1 MHNVPSNLRG
11 ATLGKAHQWV
21 RSLTDTR
28 EYALENPAGKRI
40 SLGDLTN
47 GSTTEVRIIGEVKKN
62 PAHPAAFTGRSFG
75 MNRHVNLTH
84 ILPEEV
90 KPALV
95 SAMVREHGLFG
106 AVQSLSILMS
116 RPLKD
121 FVPSSPMAE
130 EILRARFYDYEG
142 TSLPLRNPTPAP
154 VGFGRSYGGRLLGE
168 EIATQDAA
176 LEKYVMEAMDS
187 IDKISITAAEMNNF
201 VNNSLTP
208 FLLAAEANRRAIT
221 YIRREI
227 LPVAK
232 DLGIRGKSLDR
243 EFQYMVKHM
252 ATDPA
257 DFYHGKEFAIIAHP
271 AFLFPQ
277 FGPMALPVPSS
288 KSDKRAVALINDLF
302 LNAGNAPRFEG
313 GKFVRRDAESKAMS
327 RKLKDTFAVQF
338 LGDYLVGGAKFG
350 DPLDWNFIKGRMK
363 KFDLGGIIRALAYH
377 TGEAVAPLA
386 SDEGAFIEA
395 FKELKGKDRAAIA
408 KRVAETQ
415 PASLFV
421 MDLHGM
427 LPRPADWPDALVL
440 SAMEVLAKYR
450 AGVKESDVL
459 EIDFTTD
466 AGLGVVEFDYEHAG
480 ATKRVEVNLAD
491 LDVVVLTTHLE
502 AVFGAGAAPNAFDV
516 IAAAMKEAAPKLR
529 VSELTLS
536 GSEADLAD
544 IMSEAVSLAI
554 TKHGYESD
562 EDDIRFV
569 TALMIQGV
577 TRVRGAHGLMKLDGI
592 AGALADLAKDEGEA
606 DRAAVDAAIQKII
619 DEHDKPAGA
628 YVALL
633 ALKRSF
639 GGKI

>member
-142 TSLPLRNPTPAP
+142 TSLPLRNPAP
-154 VGFGRSYGGRLLGE
+154 IGFGRSYGGRLLGE

-187 IDKISITAAEMNNF
+187 VDKISITAAEMNNF

-232 DLGIRGKSLDR
+232 DLGIRGNSLDR

-277 FGPMALPVPSS
+277 FGPMALPPPSS
-288 KSDKRAVALINDLF
+288 ASDKRAVALINDLF

-313 GKFVRRDAESKAMS
+313 GKFVRRDAESTAMS
-327 RKLKDTFAVQF
+327 RSLKDTFAVQF

-350 DPLDWNFIKGRMK
+350 EPLDWNFIKGRMK

-395 FKELKGKDRAAIA
+395 FKGLKGKDRKAIA
-408 KRVAETQ
+408 ERVAETQ

-427 LPRPADWPDALVL
+427 LPRPVDWPDALVL

-450 AGVKESDVL
+450 AGVSESDVL
-459 EIDFTTD
+459 EIDFTSESEFKVVKFEYD
-466 AGLGVVEFDYEHAG
+466 HIGVKKE
-480 ATKRVEVNLAD
+480 VEVNLAE
-491 LDVVVLTTHLE
+491 LDVVALSIHLTS
-502 AVFGAGAAPNAFDV
+502 VFGAGAEPTVFDV

-577 TRVRGAHGLMKLDGI
+577 RRVRGAQGFMKLDGI
-592 AGALADLAKDEGEA
+592 AGALADLAKEEGEA
-606 DRAAVDAAIQKII
+606 DRQKVDAAIEKII
-619 DEHDKPAGA
+619 AEHDKPAGA

-633 ALKRSF
+633 ALKRAF
-639 GGKI
+639 GGKV